1 MPISIRLAKT
11 KKDVY
16 GFMDVQATTWAE
28 TYQNPKRGLTKEMI
42 LSHFEKRNTEEK
54 ILKRFESLKD
64 PTNKHWIAI
73 DNEKVIAWFGCFK
86 DFEKQSGSGAIYVL
100 PEYQGKGIGRKML
113 KKGFKWLSDMKYI
126 EIGVLE
132 YNEVA
137 IEWYMRLG
145 FEFTGEKEDLAI
157 GDFIGKNWI
166 LKMRKELH
174 NEDDAFG

>member
-1 MPISIRLAKT
+1 MGISIRLAKT

-28 TYQNPKRGLTKEMI
+28 TYQNPKCGVTKEMI
-42 LSHFEKRNTEEK
+42 LSHFKKRNTKEK
-54 ILKRFESLKD
+54 ILKNFESLKD
-64 PTNKHWIAI
+64 LNQKHWIAT
-73 DNEKVIAWFGCFK
+73 DNGKVIAWLGCFK

-132 YNEVA
+132 YNEIA
-137 IEWYMRLG
+137 IEWYKRLG
-145 FEFTGEKEDLAI
+145 FEFTGEKEHFTV
-157 GDFIGKNWI
+157 GDFVGKDWV
-166 LKMRKELH
+166 LKMKKVL
-174 NEDDAFG
+174 